1 MKINL
6 FKNNHCKAVVKTV
19 LSVLALSTPLLSFA
33 DDKPFSHDNV
43 LSEAEKSQGWQLLF
57 NGKDISQWRNFKQPN
72 VSDKWQVSNGTMQLT
87 EKGGGDILTKKTYK
101 NFDLRLDWKIS
112 TAGNSG
118 IFILADELGK
128 KIYSHA
134 IEVQILDNER
144 HHDNKI
150 ASHLSGSL
158 FDMIASPASSHRAAE
173 QWNQVRILLENKSLK
188 VWQNNVITV
197 DIVFGS
203 QQWQA
208 LLAKSKFKDW
218 PGFSLNDVGHIGLQD
233 HGDVV
238 SFKNIKI
245 KEL

>member
-6 FKNNHCKAVVKTV
+6 FKNNHCKTLFKTV

-33 DDKPFSHDNV
+33 DDKAFAHDNE

-57 NGKDISQWRNFKQPN
+57 NGKDIAQWRNFKQPN
-72 VSDKWQVSNGTMQLT
+72 VSDKWQVNDGTLQLT
-87 EKGGGDILTKKTYK
+87 AKGGGDLLTKKAYK

-150 ASHLSGSL
+150 DSHLSGSVY
-158 FDMIASPASSHRAAE
+158 DMIASPTSSHRVAG
-173 QWNQVRILLENKSLK
+173 QWNQVRILLKNKSLK

-197 DIVFGS
+197 DIIIDSG
-203 QQWQA
+203 QWKD
-208 LLAKSKFKDW
+208 LLTKSKFKDW
-218 PGFSLNDVGHIGLQD
+218 PGFGLNDVGHIGLQD

-238 SFKNIKI
+238 AFKNIKI

>member
-6 FKNNHCKAVVKTV
+6 VKNYHCKALAKTLLSIFV
-19 LSVLALSTPLLSFA
+19 LITPLSSFA
-33 DDKPFSHDNV
+33 QDNV
-43 LSEAEKSQGWQLLF
+43 LSEKEKSQGWQLLF
-57 NGKDISQWRNFKQPN
+57 NGNDLSQWRNFKKTDVN
-72 VSDKWQVSNGTMQLT
+72 NKWQVNNGTLQLT
-87 EKGGGDILTKKTYK
+87 EKEGGDILTKKKYQ
-101 NFDLRLDWKIS
+101 NFDLRLDWNIA

-118 IFILADELGK
+118 IFIMADEIGE

-150 ASHLSGSL
+150 PSHLSGSIY
-158 FDMIASPASSHRAAE
+158 DMIASPIDSHRPAQ

-188 VWQNNVITV
+188 VWQNNVMTT
-197 DIVFGS
+197 DIVIGS
-203 QQWQA
+203 AQWKN

-218 PGFSLNDVGHIGLQD
+218 PGFGLTDVGHIGLQD

>member
-6 FKNNHCKAVVKTV
+6 FKNNHCKTLVKTV

-33 DDKPFSHDNV
+33 DDKAFAHDNV

-57 NGKDISQWRNFKQPN
+57 NGKDISKWRNFKQAN
-72 VSDKWQVSNGTMQLT
+72 VSDKWQVTDGTLQLT
-87 EKGGGDILTKKTYK
+87 AKGGGDILTKKAYK

-112 TAGNSG
+112 SAGNSG
-118 IFILADELGK
+118 IFILADEFGK

-150 ASHLSGSL
+150 ASHLSGSIY
-158 FDMIASPASSHRAAE
+158 DMVASPTSSHRTAG
-173 QWNQVRILLENKSLK
+173 QWNQIRILLQNKSLK
-188 VWQNNVITV
+188 VWQNNVLTCEVI
-197 DIVFGS
+197 IGS
-203 QQWQA
+203 AQWQA
-208 LLAKSKFKDW
+208 LLANSKFKKW
-218 PGFSLNDVGHIGLQD
+218 PGFGLNDVGHIGLQD

-238 SFKNIKI
+238 AFKNIKI